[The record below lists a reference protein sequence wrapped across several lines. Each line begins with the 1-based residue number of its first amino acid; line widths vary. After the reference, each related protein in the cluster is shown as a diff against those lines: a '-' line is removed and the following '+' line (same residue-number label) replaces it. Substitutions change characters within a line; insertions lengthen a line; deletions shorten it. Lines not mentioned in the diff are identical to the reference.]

1 MDLASPV
8 QFVKGIGP
16 QKAAEL
22 SAAGIHTVE
31 DLLLHLPM
39 RYEDRT
45 QFVRIADLRA
55 GMKVAVTGTIA
66 VAGLRRA
73 RRMTLYEVRID
84 DGTGRLKALWFN
96 QPFLKDS
103 LGRGVRVVLFGD
115 VQPDAYGGRQL
126 MMSSPQ
132 HEVLE
137 DDGAAVHTGRVVPDL
152 REARP
157 ADGQGAA
164 ADPHPARAAGRAAA
178 RRRPC
183 PRTCARGSAWSGA
196 ARPCGACTFPDE
208 EDALDALNAFR
219 SAGHR
224 RLILEELFL
233 FQLGLALKQELRRE
247 RPKRAAFA
255 VTDATREAVKR
266 ILPFRLTEA
275 QKRVLREIAA
285 DLQCPHPM
293 NRLVQGDV
301 GSGKTVVALLAMV
314 VVLENGAQ
322 AAFMAPTEIL
332 AEQHFLTLRRLLAR
346 CPYRVEL
353 FTSATKG
360 AERAKAA
367 ERLASGETHI
377 AVGTHALIQEGVRF
391 KRLGLAVVDEQHR
404 FGVLQ
409 RDELRRKGLDVD
421 VLVMTATPIPRT
433 LALTAYGDLDVSLLD
448 ERPPGRTP
456 IATRHRPASDRR
468 AIVETVRAAVADGR
482 QAYVVYP
489 LVEESEKLEDVRAA
503 TSMAEEWAAALP
515 AVRVGLLHGRMKAR
529 GEGSGDGRLPSPGA
543 GRARLHHRDRG
554 RRRRAQRHPD
564 GGRARRALRPVP
576 APPAPRPGGAG
587 NGGVGLPAGHPRPPV
602 RRGAGADRD
611 HGPHRGRVRHRGEG
625 PGAARARRLLRHAA
639 VGAALLRVA
648 DLMRDR
654 DLLEEARREAFAL
667 VQRGRRGHRAA
678 ARAARRRGLGAALR
692 PGAGR
697 LVAADHRRV
706 GQGAAAQG
714 AARATRRGPPAPAC
728 GRPCS
733 TSWPPRSPAA
743 GSWTPSRAAAAWAWR
758 PCRAARARVV
768 LVDAEPGRGRGRAG
782 EPGAP
787 ARERPASRCSGR
799 TRAPPWPPCAIA
811 ASGSTSSTS
820 TRPTTPTCT
829 SRCCRWRKPS
839 SPRTG

>member
-22 SAAGIHTVE
+22 AAAGVLIVE
-31 DLLLHLPM
+31 DLLLHLPV

-55 GMKVAVTGTIA
+55 GMKVAVTGTVT

-96 QPFLKDS
+96 QPFLKES
-103 LGRGVRVVLFGD
+103 LGRGVRVALFGD
-115 VQPDAYGGRQL
+115 VQPDSYGGGQL

-137 DDGAAVHTGRVVPDL
+137 DDGAAVHTGRVVPIYEKLGPLTGKML
-152 REARP
+152 RRILTRIAPLAAPDAPETLPEDVRTALGVVGRGEAL
-157 ADGQGAA
+157 
-164 ADPHPARAAGRAAA
+164 
-178 RRRPC
+178 RRVHVPED
-183 PRTCARGSAWSGA
+183 A
-196 ARPCGACTFPDE
+196 
-208 EDALDALNAFR
+208 DALDALNAFR

-233 FQLGLALKQELRRE
+233 FQVGLALKRERRRE
-247 RPKRAAFA
+247 RPKRTAFI
-255 VTDATREAVKR
+255 VTDAAREAVKR

-346 CPYRVEL
+346 CAYRVEI
-353 FTSATKG
+353 FTSAIKG

-391 KRLGLAVVDEQHR
+391 ARLGLAVVDEQHR

-456 IATRHRPASDRR
+456 IATGHRPASDRR
-468 AIVETVRAAVADGR
+468 AIVETVRAAVAGGR

-503 TSMAEEWAAALP
+503 TSMAAEWAEALP
-515 AVRVGLLHGRMKAR
+515 AVRVGLLHGRMKSGEKEAVMASFHR
-529 GEGSGDGRLPSPGA
+529 GEIDVLVSTTVIEVGVDVPNATLMVIEHAERFGLSQ
-543 GRARLHHRDRG
+543 LH
-554 RRRRAQRHPD
+554 Q
-564 GGRARRALRPVP
+564 L
-576 APPAPRPGGAG
+576 
-587 NGGVGLPAGHPRPPV
+587 
-602 RRGAGADRD
+602 
-611 HGPHRGRVRHRGEG
+611 RGRVGRGTAASSCLLVTHGRLAAEARERIETMVRTEDGFAIAEKDLELRG
-625 PGAARARRLLRHAA
+625 PGDFFGTRQSGLPM
-639 VGAALLRVA
+639 LRVA

-654 DLLEEARREAFAL
+654 DLLEEARREAFA
-667 VQRGRRGHRAA
+667 VVRRGAT
-678 ARAARRRGLGAALR
+678 GTAALR
-692 PGAGR
+692 VLLGEEGWERRFGLA
-697 LVAADHRRV
+697 RV
-706 GQGAAAQG
+706 G
-714 AARATRRGPPAPAC
+714 
-728 GRPCS
+728 
-733 TSWPPRSPAA
+733 
-743 GSWTPSRAAAAWAWR
+743 
-758 PCRAARARVV
+758 
-768 LVDAEPGRGRGRAG
+768 
-782 EPGAP
+782 
-787 ARERPASRCSGR
+787 
-799 TRAPPWPPCAIA
+799 
-811 ASGSTSSTS
+811 
-820 TRPTTPTCT
+820 
-829 SRCCRWRKPS
+829 
-839 SPRTG
+839 

>member
-22 SAAGIHTVE
+22 GAAGVHTVE
-31 DLLLHLPM
+31 DLLHHLPM

-55 GMKVAVTGTIA
+55 GMKVAVTGTVT

-103 LGRGVRVVLFGD
+103 LGRGARVALFGD

-137 DDGAAVHTGRVVPDL
+137 DDGAAVHTGRVVPIYEKRGPLTGKML
-152 REARP
+152 RRILTQIAP
-157 ADGQGAA
+157 L
-164 ADPHPARAAGRAAA
+164 AA
-178 RRRPC
+178 RDAPETLPEELRARLGVVGRGEALRRVHVP
-183 PRTCARGSAWSGA
+183 
-196 ARPCGACTFPDE
+196 E
-208 EDALDALNAFR
+208 EADAIDALNAFR

-233 FQLGLALKQELRRE
+233 FQLGLALRHELRRE
-247 RPKRAAFA
+247 RPKRAAFT
-255 VTDATREAVKR
+255 VTDAAREAVKR

-301 GSGKTVVALLAMV
+301 GAGKTVVALLSMV

-346 CPYRVEL
+346 CPYKVEV

-360 AERAKAA
+360 AERARAA
-367 ERLASGETHI
+367 ERLATGETHI

-391 KRLGLAVVDEQHR
+391 KHLGLAVVDEQHR

-456 IATRHRPASDRR
+456 IATRHRPASERR
-468 AIVETVRAAVADGR
+468 AIVETVRSAVAGGR
-482 QAYVVYP
+482 QVYVVYP

-515 AVRVGLLHGRMKAR
+515 EARVGLLHGRMKAA
-529 GEGSGDGRLPSPGA
+529 EKEAVMGA
-543 GRARLHHRDRG
+543 FHRRELDVLVSTTVIEVGVDVPNATLMVVEHAERFGLSQLH
-554 RRRRAQRHPD
+554 Q
-564 GGRARRALRPVP
+564 L
-576 APPAPRPGGAG
+576 
-587 NGGVGLPAGHPRPPV
+587 
-602 RRGAGADRD
+602 
-611 HGPHRGRVRHRGEG
+611 RGRVGRGTAASACLLVTHGRLSDE
-625 PGAARARRLLRHAA
+625 ARARIETMVRTEDGFAIAEKDLELR
-639 VGAALLRVA
+639 GPGDFFGTRQSGLPILRVA

-654 DLLEEARREAFAL
+654 DLLELARREAFAL
-667 VQRGRRGHRAA
+667 VQ
-678 ARAARRRGLGAALR
+678 
-692 PGAGR
+692 
-697 LVAADHRRV
+697 
-706 GQGAAAQG
+706 QGAAG
-714 AARATRRGPPAPAC
+714 TGPLRALLGEGGWERRFGL
-728 GRPCS
+728 
-733 TSWPPRSPAA
+733 
-743 GSWTPSRAAAAWAWR
+743 
-758 PCRAARARVV
+758 ARV
-768 LVDAEPGRGRGRAG
+768 G
-782 EPGAP
+782 
-787 ARERPASRCSGR
+787 
-799 TRAPPWPPCAIA
+799 
-811 ASGSTSSTS
+811 
-820 TRPTTPTCT
+820 
-829 SRCCRWRKPS
+829 
-839 SPRTG
+839 

>member
-55 GMKVAVTGTIA
+55 GMKVAVTGTIT

-84 DGTGRLKALWFN
+84 DGTGRLKVLWFN
-96 QPFLKDS
+96 QPFLKES
-103 LGRGVRVVLFGD
+103 LGRGVRVALFGD
-115 VQPDAYGGRQL
+115 VQPDSYGGRQL

-137 DDGAAVHTGRVVPDL
+137 DDGAAVHTGRVVPIYEKLGPLTGKAL
-152 REARP
+152 RRILTQLAP
-157 ADGQGAA
+157 
-164 ADPHPARAAGRAAA
+164 PAA
-178 RRRPC
+178 RQAPETLPEDVRSRLGVVGRGDALRRVHV
-183 PRTCARGSAWSGA
+183 
-196 ARPCGACTFPDE
+196 PDE
-208 EDALDALNAFR
+208 EDSVDALNAFR
-219 SAGHR
+219 SPGHR

-247 RPKRAAFA
+247 RPKRAAFT

-346 CPYRVEL
+346 CPYRVEV

-367 ERLASGETHI
+367 ERLAAGETHI

-391 KRLGLAVVDEQHR
+391 KHLGLAVVDEQHR

-468 AIVETVRAAVADGR
+468 AIVETVRAAVAEGR

-515 AVRVGLLHGRMKAR
+515 AVRVGLLHGRMKAA
-529 GEGSGDGRLPSPGA
+529 EKEAVMGA
-543 GRARLHHRDRG
+543 FHRRELDVLVSTTVIEVGVDVPNATLMVVEHAERFGLSQLH
-554 RRRRAQRHPD
+554 Q
-564 GGRARRALRPVP
+564 L
-576 APPAPRPGGAG
+576 
-587 NGGVGLPAGHPRPPV
+587 
-602 RRGAGADRD
+602 
-611 HGPHRGRVRHRGEG
+611 RGRVGRGTAASACLLVTHGRLSDEARERIETMVRTEDGFAIAEKDLELRG
-625 PGAARARRLLRHAA
+625 PGDFFGTRQSGLP
-639 VGAALLRVA
+639 LLRVA

-667 VQRGRRGHRAA
+667 VQRGAAGTAPLRVLLGEGGWERRF
-678 ARAARRRGLGAALR
+678 GLA
-692 PGAGR
+692 
-697 LVAADHRRV
+697 RV
-706 GQGAAAQG
+706 G
-714 AARATRRGPPAPAC
+714 
-728 GRPCS
+728 
-733 TSWPPRSPAA
+733 
-743 GSWTPSRAAAAWAWR
+743 
-758 PCRAARARVV
+758 
-768 LVDAEPGRGRGRAG
+768 
-782 EPGAP
+782 
-787 ARERPASRCSGR
+787 
-799 TRAPPWPPCAIA
+799 
-811 ASGSTSSTS
+811 
-820 TRPTTPTCT
+820 
-829 SRCCRWRKPS
+829 
-839 SPRTG
+839 